1 MTRDFVEKSIL
12 SNQELCDILFQFIST
27 NNGVS
32 RKEINQKIYPLLED
46 LDDSQKDNK
55 VKSLIRTLRDSK
67 HIQNQGKNKSSIWIN
82 FY

>member
-67 HIQNQGKNKSSIWIN
+67 HIQNQGKNKSSIWISIK
-82 FY
+82 